1 MFRSGVNDGEEA
13 GMCRLFVGASAD
25 LWESQTRSVRM
36 DGMVTSVR
44 LEKMFW
50 TVLEEIAEKD
60 DLNIPQLLHQ
70 LYNESIDEGHDLGN
84 FTSFLRV
91 CCLRYLNL
99 QLQGFLSKEQGSNLK
114 PEEILALEDEANR
127 ALESRKAA
135 APVVLPRKS
144 QKYIL

>member
-1 MFRSGVNDGEEA
+1 
-13 GMCRLFVGASAD
+13 MCRLFVGASAD

-60 DLNIPQLLHQ
+60 DFNIPQLLHQ
-70 LYNESIDEGHDLGN
+70 LYNESIDAGHDLGN

-91 CCLRYLNL
+91 CCLRYLDL
-99 QLQGFLSKEQGSNLK
+99 QLCGLVKKSEKRARTIED
-114 PEEILALEDEANR
+114 ILAIEAQAHRDREARRTNPTVGT
-127 ALESRKAA
+127 ASR
-135 APVVLPRKS
+135 RT
-144 QKYIL
+144 QKYVL